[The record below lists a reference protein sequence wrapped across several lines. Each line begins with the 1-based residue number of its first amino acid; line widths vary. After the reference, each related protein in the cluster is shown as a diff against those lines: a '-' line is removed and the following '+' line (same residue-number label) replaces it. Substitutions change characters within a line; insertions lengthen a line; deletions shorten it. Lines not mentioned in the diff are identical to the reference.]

1 MIITIYNFKAKGFP
15 ILLGFLL
22 LLFGFYTFR
31 EAYKKIDN
39 FDKNFLIGLGSML
52 AGMTIIVAVLLG
64 KI

>member
-1 MIITIYNFKAKGFP
+1 MTDSYHFKAKGFP

-31 EAYKKIDN
+31 EAYKDGN
-39 FDKNFLIGLGSML
+39 DFDRKFLIGLGSML
-52 AGMTIIVAVLLG
+52 GRMVIIILVMLG